1 MVGLFAVPGNG
12 DDLLLLI
19 YLDFDLVREVELRV
33 CGSFPGRV
41 GAEVNVFCNDRGDFL
56 CRSFCVVAGG
66 FAVFP
71 CGRACGGIRGGA
83 IGSIRGGIRGCSI
96 GGGAVRGSGI
106 LGGSGDGA
114 IRGSGGAIRGSA
126 HGSGSAVRGS
136 AHGSGGAL

>member
-12 DDLLLLI
+12 DGLLLLI
-19 YLDFDLVREVELRV
+19 YLDFDLVRKLELRV

-71 CGRACGGIRGGA
+71 CGRAGGGVHGGA
-83 IGSIRGGIRGCSI
+83 IGGGV
-96 GGGAVRGSGI
+96 GGAVYGSAV
-106 LGGSGDGA
+106 LGGFSDGT
-114 IRGSGGAIRGSA
+114 IRGSGG
-126 HGSGSAVRGS
+126 AVRGS
-136 AHGSGGAL
+136 AHGSGGTVRGSAHGSGGTL

>member
-19 YLDFDLVREVELRV
+19 YLDFDLVRELELRV
-33 CGSFPGRV
+33 CGSFPCRV

-71 CGRACGGIRGGA
+71 CGRAGGGIRGGA
-83 IGSIRGGIRGCSI
+83 IGGVRGGIRGCSI
-96 GGGAVRGSGI
+96 GGGAVRGS
-106 LGGSGDGA
+106 
-114 IRGSGGAIRGSA
+114 
-126 HGSGSAVRGS
+126 
-136 AHGSGGAL
+136 AHGSGGTL

>member
-19 YLDFDLVREVELRV
+19 YLDFDLVRELELRV

-66 FAVFP
+66 FAVFL
-71 CGRACGGIRGGA
+71 CSRAGGGIRGGA
-83 IGSIRGGIRGCSI
+83 IGGVRGGIRGCSI
-96 GGGAVRGSGI
+96 GGGAVRGSAHGSGI
-106 LGGSGDGA
+106 SGGSGDGA
-114 IRGSGGAIRGSA
+114 IRGSGGTVHGSA
-126 HGSGSAVRGS
+126 HGSGSA
-136 AHGSGGAL
+136 L